1 MIVLFFINPIA
12 AAFAVSGTDRCGC
25 IQRRNGSTWRW
36 CNSCWRLALLEYCS
50 LVGGALLFGG
60 GAGAG
65 IGTLAASS
73 SAIVLTEL
81 AKMEV
86 VLKEIILGI
95 QRDTQMMQEIIMSMN
110 DNLNEM
116 RKEVIIL
123 KMENE
128 KNKNKIKN
136 LEESIEY
143 LKKAIDEF
151 QNMK

>member
-1 MIVLFFINPIA
+1 LGITGGIV
-12 AAFAVSGTDRCGC
+12 V
-25 IQRRNGSTWRW
+25 
-36 CNSCWRLALLEYCS
+36 

>member
-1 MIVLFFINPIA
+1 
-12 AAFAVSGTDRCGC
+12 
-25 IQRRNGSTWRW
+25 
-36 CNSCWRLALLEYCS
+36 
-50 LVGGALLFGG
+50 
-60 GAGAG
+60 
-65 IGTLAASS
+65 
-73 SAIVLTEL
+73 
-81 AKMEV
+81 MEV

-95 QRDTQMMQEIIMSMN
+95 QRDTQMMQDIIMSMN

-151 QNMK
+151 KNMK